1 MKNRVR
7 ELWSDWL
14 DNGEQEFTQT
24 GRRRRASYDTVAT
37 WIVQAW
43 EEIPNEL
50 IKMSFPCCG
59 ISDNSQRDELHFS
72 LKTLLETREVP
83 DDVAT
88 ESEHDEDS
96 DEDGH
101 ESDDGS
107 VIVSSDSDDDVLVCS
122 DGDGD
127 GMDDDDSSIGDSPVD
142 TDTEGGSELLLCS
155 CSVYYGIACFQFIMA
170 FFYHISS
177 FMKSYL
183 DIFYRFILI
192 IVFLLRTSTSIL
204 PKN

>member
-7 ELWSDWL
+7 ELWSDWF
-14 DNGEQEFTQT
+14 DNGEQEFTRT
-24 GRRRRASYDTVAT
+24 GRSRRASYDTVAT

-50 IKMSFPCCG
+50 IKKSFPCCG
-59 ISDNSQRDELHFS
+59 ISDNSQRDELHSS

-88 ESEHDEDS
+88 ESEHDEDT
-96 DEDGH
+96 DEDGHEDGH

-122 DGDGD
+122 DGDGT
-127 GMDDDDSSIGDSPVD
+127 DDDDSSISDSPVD
-142 TDTEGGSELLLCS
+142 TDTEGGSEES
-155 CSVYYGIACFQFIMA
+155 CMQ
-170 FFYHISS
+170 
-177 FMKSYL
+177 
-183 DIFYRFILI
+183 
-192 IVFLLRTSTSIL
+192 
-204 PKN
+204 